1 MIDQLAAASTAQAD
15 QARSDRDQQM
25 LADDFDAFLQLLT
38 TQLRNQDPTDPLDTN
53 EFTNQLVQFSG
64 IEQQIQT
71 NSYMESLIQSTE
83 AQAVN
88 AVVGYLGAIVQA
100 NGTTTGLVN
109 GTASWTFDSP
119 VAAENST
126 VTVLDENG
134 KEVFSGLY
142 SIPAGESV
150 FSWDGL
156 DSDGEQLEDGTY
168 TIRVA
173 GNTANGDP
181 VSVQTGIVGRVS
193 SIEFQNGQPVLKL
206 GDIEVQLSAIKTVAA
221 G

>member
-1 MIDQLAAASTAQAD
+1 MLDQLAAASQSQAG
-15 QARSDRDQQM
+15 QARADRDQQM
-25 LADDFDAFLQLLT
+25 LADDFDTFLQLLT

-71 NSYMESLIQSTE
+71 NSYLESLIQSTE

-88 AVVGYLGAIVQA
+88 AVVGYLGSIVQA
-100 NGTTTGLVN
+100 NGTTTGMVD
-109 GTASWTFDSP
+109 GQAHWTLDSP
-119 VAAENST
+119 LAAESST
-126 VTVLDENG
+126 VTILDENG
-134 KEVFSGLY
+134 KEVFNGLY

-150 FSWDGL
+150 FSWDGKT
-156 DSDGEQLEDGTY
+156 SDGETLEEGTY

-173 GNTANGDP
+173 GNTANGDA
-181 VSVQTGIVGRVS
+181 VTVQTGIVGRVTS
-193 SIEFQNGQPVLKL
+193 VDFSGSEPVLKL
-206 GDIEVQLSAIKTVAA
+206 GDIDVRLDAIKTVTN

>member
-181 VSVQTGIVGRVS
+181 DSVQTGIVGRVS